1 VDLGDADADENAGP
15 ALDRVSVDLRFWR
28 DLLLHHTRRF
38 LPVLI
43 GEGKACDDRQFAEWL
58 VGDVYL
64 QDLEALAHHDCEPL
78 ACVHVAH
85 EYD

>member
-1 VDLGDADADENAGP
+1 
-15 ALDRVSVDLRFWR
+15 
-28 DLLLHHTRRF
+28 
-38 LPVLI
+38 
-43 GEGKACDDRQFAEWL
+43 